1 MQSLY
6 TIAKVGA
13 SLAASAVAHIAFAM
27 ASVALAIAH
36 AASVAAANAR

>member
-6 TIAKVGA
+6 TVAKVGA
-13 SLAASAVAHIAFAM
+13 SLAGCAVIG
-27 ASVALAIAH
+27 VALAIAR